1 MRIKTLVFDF
11 GNVLGLFDHRIVV
24 ARLAKLANL
33 PSETIR
39 QWLLTDELEDAYESG
54 RLSTAELLQYG
65 RRTCGFR
72 CSDEELMLAIGDMFR
87 RNDAVC
93 DLLPRLKQRH
103 RLLLLSNT
111 NEIHSKHFRQQ
122 FADDLRHFDA
132 LVLSHEVAMRK
143 PHPGIYAHCLELA
156 GCAPSECVF
165 IDDLQANV
173 AAARACGW
181 HGIVYADTES
191 LRRDLADLGIRV

>member
-24 ARLAKLANL
+24 ERLSRLANL
-33 PSETIR
+33 PPQMIR
-39 QWLLTDELEDAYESG
+39 RWLLTEELEDAYESG

-72 CSDEELMLAIGDMFR
+72 CSDDELRLAIADMFW

-93 DLLPRLKQRH
+93 DLLPGLKDRY

-111 NEIHSKHFRQQ
+111 NEIHSKHFRRQ
-122 FADDLRHFDA
+122 FADDLRFFDA
-132 LVLSHEVAMRK
+132 MVLSHEVGIRK
-143 PHPGIYAHCLELA
+143 PHPDVYGHCLKLA
-156 GCAPSECVF
+156 ACAPSECVF
-165 IDDLQANV
+165 IDDLPANIT
-173 AAARACGW
+173 AARACGW
-181 HGIVYADTES
+181 HGIVYTSIEN
-191 LRRDLADLGIRV
+191 LRRDFAELGVQL